1 LVTPQVSTELQRIT
15 KNLIDSSLG
24 EVRCKSDADPQ
35 P

>member
-1 LVTPQVSTELQRIT
+1 MVWLRH
-15 KNLIDSSLG
+15 NLIDNSLG